1 MSENGDDDTQR
12 DAMSLLRLAGARPR
26 PSPEAAA
33 AARAHVRAAWRA
45 GVRRRRARAGLA
57 LAAGLAA
64 AVATALL
71 VGGRGA
77 GERAGVGEPP
87 GPLAVVVG
95 SLDAATGLVERETPS
110 GWASIAVGEAVAAG
124 SRLRTVAGG
133 AGLRAPGGRS
143 VRLGPASRVR
153 WEAPE
158 RLALEAG
165 TVYLDSGGAR
175 PGAAFE
181 VRTSRGTLRETGTQY
196 EVHLDGAGLRVRVRE
211 GRVALIAARSGTS
224 AAPGPDPEGAP
235 EEAAAGPV
243 APQEVAAGSE
253 LRVGDRGVERRPFPA
268 HGPEWSWVLTL
279 APAFEMDGRSLH
291 ELLSWA
297 AREAGWELR
306 YVDAGSERR
315 SRQAVLRGSVRG
327 LRPDEAAL
335 AVVPSTGLPHRVGDG
350 VLRIGPSGP
359 AAEAR

>member
-1 MSENGDDDTQR
+1 MSQNVDGDGDPEG

-26 PSPEAAA
+26 PSPEAVA

-45 GVRRRRARAGLA
+45 GVRRRRARAGFA

-77 GERAGVGEPP
+77 GERVGVGEPP
-87 GPLAVVVG
+87 GPRAVVVG
-95 SLDAATGLVERETPS
+95 SLGAATGLVERETPS
-110 GWASIAVGEAVAAG
+110 GWTSIVVGEAVVAG

-143 VRLGPASRVR
+143 VRLGPASRLR
-153 WEAPE
+153 WETPGQ
-158 RLALEAG
+158 LALEAG
-165 TVYLDSGGAR
+165 TVYLDSGGRAR

-181 VRTSRGTLRETGTQY
+181 VRTSWGTLRETGTQY

-211 GRVALIAARSGTS
+211 GRVALVTGTPDAS
-224 AAPGPDPEGAP
+224 EAPG
-235 EEAAAGPV
+235 AGPG
-243 APQEVAAGSE
+243 ALPEEVAAGNE
-253 LRVGDRGVERRPFPA
+253 LRVGDRGVERRRFPA

-291 ELLSWA
+291 DLASWA
-297 AREAGWELR
+297 AREAGWELH
-306 YVDAGSERR
+306 YSDAESERR
-315 SRQAVLRGSVRG
+315 SQQAVLRGSVRG

-335 AVVPSTGLPHRVGDG
+335 AAVPSTGLAHRVGDG
-350 VLRIGPSGP
+350 VLRIGPAGS
-359 AAEAR
+359 AERAR